1 MTGRLAPKV
10 EGGGAIFYYLTTRWP
25 QKLIE
30 RRAANK
36 PMRTLCTILCLFL
49 LWSCGPSKP
58 SVPRPDPEGFE
69 RDLAAIKRHGT
80 LRVITNYSATSYFL
94 YRGQPMGFEYE
105 LLQRFADHLDVD
117 LEIEV
122 AQNIDSLIH
131 KLKAGDVDLVAFG
144 LAITQDRKQEVAFS
158 DYLYLTHQV
167 LVQRKPEGWRR
178 MSWSRVQKE
187 LIDDAIEL
195 IDDTVSVR
203 INSSYFKR
211 LQHLSE
217 EVGGDIYIDTLPGNL
232 STDKII
238 KMVVDGEI
246 KYTVAD
252 NNIARI
258 NASYYPSLNV
268 EVPVSFSQR
277 IAWATRFD
285 SPELLSALNEWIKD
299 MKDQTDYY
307 VIYNKYFKN
316 RRDFRKRVESDFYSL
331 SNNAISPYDELI
343 RKNAE
348 RIGWDW
354 RLLAA
359 LVYQESRFETNVF
372 SWAEA
377 SGLMQLM
384 PETAAELNVED
395 PTDPAQNLRGGTKYL
410 QQLWGN
416 FEAVS
421 DSIQRLKFAMAA
433 FNCGMGHVLDAQRLA
448 ESRQL
453 DRLTWDDNVADM
465 VLALSYPEGYN
476 DPVVKYGYVRGLE
489 PYTYVE
495 QIFERY
501 EHYCQFIER
510 EPATAVSEGNR
521 QK

>member
-1 MTGRLAPKV
+1 
-10 EGGGAIFYYLTTRWP
+10 
-25 QKLIE
+25 
-30 RRAANK
+30 
-36 PMRTLCTILCLFL
+36 MRTFCSLFCLFL
-49 LWSCGPSKP
+49 LWSCTPVSDTK
-58 SVPRPDPEGFE
+58 PRPDPESFE

-122 AQNIDSLIH
+122 AQDIDSLTH
-131 KLKAGDVDLVAFG
+131 KLLAGEVDLVAFG
-144 LAITQDRKQEVAFS
+144 LAITQERKQEVAFT

-167 LVQRKPEGWRR
+167 LVQRKPQGWRK
-178 MSWSRVQKE
+178 MSWGRVQKD
-187 LIDDAIEL
+187 LITDAIEL

-211 LQHLSE
+211 LKHLSE
-217 EVGGDIYIDTLPGNL
+217 EIGGEIYIDTLPGNL
-232 STDKII
+232 STDRII

-246 KYTVAD
+246 DYTVAD
-252 NNIARI
+252 NNIAQI

-277 IAWATRFD
+277 IAWATRYD
-285 SPELLSALNEWIKD
+285 SPELLTALNNWIAE
-299 MKDQTDYY
+299 MKDDVDYY

-316 RRDFRKRVESDFYSL
+316 RRNFRKRIESDFYSL
-331 SNNAISPYDELI
+331 SHNAISPFDELI
-343 RKNAE
+343 RENAE

-359 LVYQESRFETNVF
+359 LVYQESRFETGAS

-377 SGLMQLM
+377 KGLMQIM
-384 PETAAELNVED
+384 PETAEELNIED
-395 PTDPAQNLRGGTKYL
+395 PMNAAQNLLGGTTYL

-416 FEAVS
+416 FEAVP
-421 DSIQRLKFAMAA
+421 DSIQRLKFTMAA
-433 FNCGMGHVLDAQRLA
+433 FNCGMAHMLDAKRLA
-448 ESRQL
+448 KSRGL
-453 DRLTWDDNVADM
+453 DTLVWDDNVSDM
-465 VLALSYPEGYN
+465 ILALSYPEGYN

-501 EHYCQFIER
+501 EHYCQFIDLD
-510 EPATAVSEGNR
+510 PALATSEE
-521 QK
+521 